1 MNMKE
6 FKPQEKTVVAIG
18 QPADWR
24 DPATV
29 VIGMSDVA
37 FAAMADGRTHTVDLT
52 SQGISVQIVIFR
64 EPTLAACRATLTE
77 TQTTLGLADP
87 NLPGVGIPEQKGHP
101 QGEPQIA
108 RPPGREK
115 VGQ

>member
-64 EPTLAACRATLTE
+64 EPTLAACRAKLTE
-77 TQTTLGLADP
+77 TQTTLGLADHK
-87 NLPGVGIPEQKGHP
+87 LPDVGKI
-101 QGEPQIA
+101 
-108 RPPGREK
+108 GRASVRER
-115 VGQ
+115 VCQYE

>member
-64 EPTLAACRATLTE
+64 EPRSE
-77 TQTTLGLADP
+77 ERR
-87 NLPGVGIPEQKGHP
+87 VGKGWVRSVRSRWSPVHSKKNKMS
-101 QGEPQIA
+101 EHT
-108 RPPGREK
+108 
-115 VGQ
+115 

>member
-52 SQGISVQIVIFR
+52 SQGMSVQIVIFR
-64 EPTLAACRATLTE
+64 EPTLAACRAKLTE
-77 TQTTLGLADP
+77 TQTTQIGRASCRERVRHD
-87 NLPGVGIPEQKGHP
+87 VSIPVFAVTIKKKKSQH
-101 QGEPQIA
+101 
-108 RPPGREK
+108 
-115 VGQ
+115 